1 MFHSHDVK
9 DLCPKKAWID
19 LIDTLT
25 NVRYCCKVLFSTD
38 PNFLSTFEVK
48 DELWNF
54 NPQHVKFMLKPL
66 KIHIILYAN
75 H

>member
-1 MFHSHDVK
+1 MTLRSKSHFEMFHSHDVK
-9 DLCPKKAWID
+9 VFKDLCPKKTWID

-48 DELWNF
+48 DEL
-54 NPQHVKFMLKPL
+54 
-66 KIHIILYAN
+66 
-75 H
+75 